1 MPTIAATELPEAG
14 SAAPLSADLDAS
26 VTKTVTGRSI
36 RAATYSVVVKGG
48 SQC

>member
-14 SAAPLSADLDAS
+14 SAAPLSAGLDNPIQLL
-26 VTKTVTGRSI
+26 SI
-36 RAATYSVVVKGG
+36 RAATYSVAVKGG